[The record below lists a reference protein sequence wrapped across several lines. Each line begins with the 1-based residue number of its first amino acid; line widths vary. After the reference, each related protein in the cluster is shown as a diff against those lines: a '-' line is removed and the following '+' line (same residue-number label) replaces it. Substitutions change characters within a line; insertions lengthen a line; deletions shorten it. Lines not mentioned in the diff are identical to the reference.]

1 MSLILPSRF
10 RMNGTANLAV
20 IAGCVSA
27 GFAQP
32 VSIASM
38 MPQAKDHTSSWWM
51 EGFPQILPGAP
62 WKRCIQTGSYAMVL
76 DTEKLEIPNLG
87 PVRPGGTDALA
98 ISQQANINLELALT
112 ANGKRY
118 QCAEGGKWSRF
129 GGPRVIEAGRFMQ
142 RSDVT
147 DLVFS
152 SADGEKLNLEAR
164 FETAAWPDRLALIF
178 AARPGLQPI
187 EKGDA
192 SFGKVGGGFGLDG
205 SNQFEISHE
214 PALDPECFTLG
225 LWAFI
230 PSDHGIM
237 PWLVCKNYHEAAEGN
252 YGINLVNGTVRAV
265 MNIGGGFK
273 NSFVAP
279 APRHKV
285 KFAAWNHLVMSY
297 DGATLRLFVNGAE
310 ASAKPIGRKRV
321 PGNRGLAIGGRQ
333 DGPNQMY
340 QFHGVVDEVRFYD
353 RALKPEEI
361 RQSFANPGMHDPQLM
376 PVREWN
382 FRADGVASD
391 TRLAEQWKDAS
402 MEIRL
407 GSAKGA
413 KMLNKLWKLSP
424 AESWTSKDW
433 HEVSL
438 AFNPANFQE
447 ENSNCPL
454 VVKASEIPSGK
465 ACPVEYEPARG
476 WHRVNL
482 DAVVP
487 ILPPGAAVPSNDAIE
502 RVRLNLSN
510 PTKGEQTV
518 RLMFEKNQFSR
529 LVRGSITGVSAM
541 LRDAEGNPTGIPVQL
556 SKNWHDEPQGGVY
569 AGQWFHGFSQVRLPA
584 GGTAELELT
593 MAYAHWGGVAAA
605 SHAQLSLIGWGS
617 NQLWEQ
623 SALGSWGETICYEPD
638 QAQANCTITDVRP
651 VMVNSKNKNSQW
663 GWTHN
668 VGGGDFF
675 RFFDPSGKRIPHAAM
690 RSISHSQGPC
700 LTEVT
705 YAGRIG
711 STLKHETTVSLA
723 RTDDV
728 VRGVY
733 QIRLDVSKVTDF
745 SRFVIFQIGAD
756 TYSYTRERK
765 MAMGDK
771 TGLLKEWDAQWGG
784 STYRTSPLECRGQIP
799 WVSLHQ
805 GEPHDQAIGSW
816 ANRGFVIR
824 SWKAK
829 LGGKDASPWMAE
841 HGTTIDRNDTS
852 TIDIVP
858 PPGVTR
864 LEPGD
869 FIEATIEHIIVP
881 QFAKDYYGPNQG
893 LRDALTRDENT
904 WRIIHREAVENEV
917 TVKMETGS
925 LLRLHP
931 DVRVRA
937 SKGSARL
944 NLLGGLGHIPI
955 TFTGLPSHRGHVL
968 KIDGVALD
976 QSVHGNDF
984 WQTDYDSST
993 RSWSC
998 TFNIPATGKKN
1009 RIIHLQTQP

>member
-1 MSLILPSRF
+1 MSLSLPPYI
-10 RMNGTANLAV
+10 RMKAMATLAGIV
-20 IAGCVSA
+20 ACAGV

-38 MPQAKDHTSSWWM
+38 MPQARDHSASWWM

-76 DTEKLEIPNLG
+76 DTEKLEISHLG
-87 PVRPGGTDALA
+87 AVRPGKKDALA
-98 ISQQANINLELALT
+98 ISQSGNISLELTLT

-118 QCAEGGKWSRF
+118 QCTEGGKWSRF
-129 GGPRVIEAGRFMQ
+129 GGPRVIEAGRLMQ

-147 DLVFS
+147 DLVFT
-152 SADGEKLNLEAR
+152 SANGGKLNLEAR

-205 SNQFEISHE
+205 SNQFEIPHD

-230 PSDHGIM
+230 PTDQATM

-252 YGINLVNGTVRAV
+252 YGINLLNGTVRAV
-265 MNIGGGFK
+265 MNIGGGAK
-273 NSFVAP
+273 NSFVVP
-279 APRHKV
+279 APHKKV
-285 KFAAWNHLVMSY
+285 KFDAWNHLAMSY

-310 ASAKPIGRKRV
+310 VGAKSIGLKRV
-321 PGNRGLAIGGRQ
+321 PANRGLAIGGRQ
-333 DGPNQMY
+333 DKPNPIY
-340 QFHGVVDEVRFYD
+340 QFRGVVDEVRFYD
-353 RALKPEEI
+353 RALKPKEVH
-361 RQSFANPGMHDPQLM
+361 QSFAKPGMRDPQLM
-376 PVREWN
+376 PVREWS
-382 FRADGVASD
+382 FRPDGVASD
-391 TRLAEQWKDAS
+391 SLLIEKWKDAS

-407 GSAKGA
+407 GSAMGA
-413 KMLNKLWKLSP
+413 KMLSKRWELSP
-424 AESWTSKDW
+424 SETWTSKDW

-438 AFNPANFQE
+438 AFNPVNFQE

-454 VVKASEIPSGK
+454 VVKATEIPSGK
-465 ACPVEYEPARG
+465 ACPVVYEPSRG
-476 WHRVNL
+476 CHRVNL

-487 ILPPGAAVPSNDAIE
+487 VLPPGAAAPSNDAIE

-510 PTKGEQTV
+510 PTKGAKTV
-518 RLMFEKNQFSR
+518 RLMFEKNRFSR
-529 LVRGSITGVSAM
+529 LVRGSITGVSVM

-556 SKNWHDEPQGGVY
+556 SKNWHIDPRGGVY
-569 AGQWFHGFSQVRLPA
+569 AGHWFHGFSQVRLPA
-584 GGTAELELT
+584 GGTFELELT
-593 MAYAHWGGVAAA
+593 MAFAHWGGVAAA

-638 QAQANCTITDVRP
+638 QGQANCTITDVRP
-651 VMVNSKNKNSQW
+651 VMVNSMGNNSQW

-690 RSISHSQGPC
+690 RSTTRSQGPC
-700 LTEVT
+700 LSEVA

-711 STLKHETTVSLA
+711 SNLKHEATVSLA
-723 RTDDV
+723 RTDDL

-733 QIRLDVSKVTDF
+733 RIRLDVSKATDF

-756 TYSYTRERK
+756 TYSYARERK

-771 TGLLKEWDAQWGG
+771 TGLLKEWDTQWGG
-784 STYRTSPLECRGQIP
+784 YAYRTSPVECRGQTP
-799 WVSLHQ
+799 WVSLHE
-805 GEPHDQAIGSW
+805 GVPRDQAIGAW
-816 ANRGFVIR
+816 ANRGIVIR
-824 SWKAK
+824 TWKAK
-829 LGGKDASPWMAE
+829 LGGKNAKPWIAE
-841 HGTTIDRNDTS
+841 HGTPMGRNNSS

-869 FIEATIEHIIVP
+869 FVEATIEHIVVP
-881 QFAKDYYGPNQG
+881 QFAKDYYGPNQA
-893 LRDALTRDENT
+893 LRDALNRDENT
-904 WRIIHREAVENEV
+904 WRMIHREAVENEV
-917 TVKMETGS
+917 AVKMETGRM
-925 LLRLHP
+925 LRLHP
-931 DVRVRA
+931 DIRVRTK
-937 SKGSARL
+937 KGSARFSL
-944 NLLGGLGHIPI
+944 SGGLGHIPV
-955 TFTGLPSHRGHVL
+955 TFTGLTSHRGHIL

-993 RSWSC
+993 RSWSR
-998 TFNIPATGKKN
+998 TYNIPAARGKN
-1009 RIIHLQTQP
+1009 LIIHLQPQR

>member
-1 MSLILPSRF
+1 MKV
-10 RMNGTANLAV
+10 MTNLVV
-20 IAGCVSA
+20 ITGCASV
-27 GFAQP
+27 GWAQP
-32 VSIASM
+32 VSVASM
-38 MPQAKDHTSSWWM
+38 MPQAKDHTSSWWL
-51 EGFPQILPGAP
+51 EGFPQIVPGAP

-76 DTEKLEIPNLG
+76 DTEKLEVSHLG
-87 PVRPGGTDALA
+87 PARPGDKNPLA
-98 ISQQANINLELALT
+98 VSSPSNIKLELALT
-112 ANGKRY
+112 KNGKRY
-118 QCAEGGKWSRF
+118 QCTEGGKWSRF

-147 DLVFS
+147 DLVFTA
-152 SADGEKLNLEAR
+152 ADGERLNLEAR

-178 AARPGLQPI
+178 AARPGEQAI
-187 EKGDA
+187 QKGDA
-192 SFGKVGGGFGLDG
+192 SFGKVGGGFGFDG
-205 SNQFEISHE
+205 TNQFEIPHE

-225 LWAFI
+225 LWAYI
-230 PSDHGIM
+230 PTEYGRM

-252 YGINLVNGTVRAV
+252 YGINIVNGAVRAV
-265 MNIGGGFK
+265 MNIGGGMQ

-279 APRHKV
+279 APRNKV
-285 KFAAWNHLVMSY
+285 KFDAWNHLVMSY

-310 ASAKPIGRKRV
+310 ANAKTIGRKRV
-321 PGNRGLAIGGRQ
+321 PGSRGLTIGGRQ
-333 DGPNQMY
+333 DGPNPMY
-340 QFHGVVDEVRFYD
+340 QFHGVIDEIRFYD
-353 RALKPEEI
+353 RAMKPEEI
-361 RQSFANPGMHDPQLM
+361 RQSFANPAAPNPQLT
-376 PVREWN
+376 PVKEWG
-382 FRADGVASD
+382 FHADGVAAD
-391 TRLAEQWKDAS
+391 TRPAEQWKDAS
-402 MEIRL
+402 MEIKL
-407 GSAKGA
+407 GSVKGA
-413 KMLNKLWKLSP
+413 KMLSKRWELPPS
-424 AESWTSKDW
+424 AIWTSKDW

-438 AFNPANFQE
+438 SFNPVNFQE
-447 ENSNCPL
+447 ENHTSLL

-465 ACPVEYEPARG
+465 ACPVDYEPSRG

-487 ILPPGAAVPSNDAIE
+487 ILPAGATAPSNDAIE

-510 PTKGEQTV
+510 PTQGEKTV

-529 LVRGSITGVSAM
+529 LVRGSITGISAI
-541 LRDAEGNPTGIPVQL
+541 LRDADGNPTGIPVQL
-556 SKNWHDEPQGGVY
+556 SKNWHNEPQGGVY
-569 AGQWFHGFSQVRLPA
+569 SGHWFHGFSQMRLPA
-584 GGTAELELT
+584 GGTADLELT
-593 MAYAHWGGVAAA
+593 MAYAHWGGVPAA

-651 VMVNSKNKNSQW
+651 VMVKSMNKNSQW

-690 RSISHSQGPC
+690 RSTSRRQGPC
-700 LTEVT
+700 LSEVT
-705 YAGRIG
+705 YAGSIG
-711 STLKHETTVSLA
+711 SHLKHEMTVSLA

-733 QIRLDVSKVTDF
+733 QIRMDVSKATDF

-756 TYSYTRERK
+756 TYSYTGERK

-771 TGLLKEWDAQWGG
+771 GGLIKEWDTQWGG
-784 STYRTSPLECRGQIP
+784 HTYRTGPIECRGQTP

-805 GEPHDQAIGSW
+805 AVPREQAIGAW
-816 ANRGFVIR
+816 ANRGIVIR
-824 SWKAK
+824 SWKARF
-829 LGGKDASPWMAE
+829 GGKVASPWIAE
-841 HGTTIDRNDTS
+841 HGTTIGKNDSS

-858 PPGVTR
+858 PLGLTR

-869 FIEATIEHIIVP
+869 FVEATIEHIVVP
-881 QFAKDYYGPNQG
+881 QHAKDYYGPNQA

-904 WRIIHREAVENEV
+904 WCMIGREAVQNEV
-917 TVKMETGS
+917 VAKMETGS

-937 SKGSARL
+937 NKGSARL
-944 NLLGGLGHIPI
+944 TLSGGLGYIPV

-968 KIDGVALD
+968 KIDGVPLD
-976 QSVHGNDF
+976 QSIHGNDF

-993 RSWSC
+993 RSWSR
-998 TFNIPATGKKN
+998 TYNIPAASGKS
-1009 RIIHLQTQP
+1009 RTIHLQSQP